1 MRTVTRR
8 ISRLEDCFA
17 PHHDEEPSLIVIVNR
32 VDRELALDNDAC
44 VQILREGGFLRG
56 PSVRVVRLGDIPDG
70 LDATNLEKFLLEN
83 GSGLT

>member
-1 MRTVTRR
+1 MRTVRRR

-17 PHHDEEPSLIVIVNR
+17 PHQDEEPSLIVIVNR

-44 VQILREGGFLRG
+44 VQIREGGFLRG

>member
-1 MRTVTRR
+1 
-8 ISRLEDCFA
+8 
-17 PHHDEEPSLIVIVNR
+17 

-44 VQILREGGFLRG
+44 VRILREGGFLRG

-83 GSGLT
+83 GSRLT

>member
-1 MRTVTRR
+1 MRTVRRR

-17 PHHDEEPSLIVIVNR
+17 PHQDEEPSLIVIVNR

-44 VQILREGGFLRG
+44 VEILREGGFLRG
-56 PSVRVVRLGDIPDG
+56 PSVRVVRLGDIADG